1 MVLSCFTQETEA
13 RRKVLRGR
21 GTVTRDYYR
30 GLAIP
35 AWAIIVICSLGYI
48 IIGGIVYLVMRK
60 FVLSSDDEEYP
71 AQTYPTQNY
80 PTTYSPVQ
88 TSEVA

>member
-1 MVLSCFTQETEA
+1 MVLCCLTQETEA

-35 AWAIIVICSLGYI
+35 AWAIIVICALGYL
-48 IIGGIVYLVMRK
+48 IIGGILYLVMRK
-60 FVLSSDDEEYP
+60 FVLSDSDE
-71 AQTYPTQNY
+71 PTQY
-80 PTTYSPVQ
+80 QQPAPYQQPYSPVQ
-88 TSEVA
+88 TSDDV